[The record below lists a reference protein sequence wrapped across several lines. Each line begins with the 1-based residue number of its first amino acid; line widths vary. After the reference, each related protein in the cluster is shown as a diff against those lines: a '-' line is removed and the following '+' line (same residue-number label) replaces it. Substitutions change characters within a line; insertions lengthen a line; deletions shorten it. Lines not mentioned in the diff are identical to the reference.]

1 MKAMPDKW
9 HKAEEKPTHRDP
21 ADSAIDRIRASLS
34 ELGRTVWANRHHHI
48 TIGRAGHDEVR
59 AARAAAGAS
68 RASRRK
74 RHARRRALGEPRQ
87 LQTEPAHGR
96 PAGLIR
102 TSKSAPNRLDLASV
116 SPTMR

>member
-1 MKAMPDKW
+1 MPDKW

-59 AARAAAGAS
+59 AARAAAA
-68 RASRRK
+68 AHRRGMTYK
-74 RHARRRALGEPRQ
+74 QIADAMHLKTSDISAWLGPEANNTP
-87 LQTEPAHGR
+87 PAPPPGNGGFVRDRIHDR
-96 PAGLIR
+96 P
-102 TSKSAPNRLDLASV
+102 N
-116 SPTMR
+116 SPQ